1 MHKKNILLI
10 VHCLPYPLNSGGRQ
24 AIFNGILAIKDDYDI
39 FITYPDSDTAQDRVD
54 KQAFLTAIGEN
65 VKLLPFIT
73 NNTVE
78 DRSFIQKASCKLIT
92 LLNKISKTKQAP
104 SNPYSYWIE
113 ELLPKSKSY
122 IEHICNIIKDYNID
136 AVQCEMVRNLPFV
149 LSLPTHVKTIFV
161 HHELGFT
168 RHQLELES
176 LSSDFYDGQGICNWA
191 KCLEIS
197 LLNKFDCVVTLSS
210 TDSQKL
216 RNAGVTTRIHD
227 SFAIV
232 KSSQVANHVSNSPL
246 ELSFVGPDNHIPN
259 LVGLKWFLDNCWTRL
274 LQADAN
280 YHLRIIGKWSE
291 TNISSLSSQYPNIS
305 FMGFVDNL
313 KSAIQNT
320 IMIVPIT
327 IGSGIRMKIL
337 EAAKIGI
344 PFVSTS
350 VGAEGIPV
358 QNGRHCFLADNP
370 SDFVDAILQLKD
382 HEKRAMFIH
391 NAHQLIETNYSLEA
405 LRRNRRALYA
415 SIFNNK
421 ATNKQP

>member
-1 MHKKNILLI
+1 MQKKNILLI

-24 AIFNGILAIKDDYDI
+24 AIFNGILAIKDDYNI
-39 FITYPDSDTAQDRVD
+39 FITYPDTDTAQDRID

-65 VKLLPFIT
+65 VKLLPFVN
-73 NNTVE
+73 NNTIE
-78 DRSFIQKASCKLIT
+78 KRSFVQKVSCKMIA
-92 LLNKISKTKQAP
+92 LLNKICKTKQVP
-104 SNPYSYWIE
+104 PNPYSYWIE

-122 IEHICNIIKDYNID
+122 IDHIRNIIKDCNID
-136 AVQCEMVRNLPFV
+136 AVQCEMVRNLPLV
-149 LSLPTHVKTIFV
+149 LSLPCNIKTIFV

-176 LSSDFYDGQGICNWA
+176 LSSDFYDGQTICNWA

-197 LLNKFDCVVTLSS
+197 LLNKFDHVVTLSS

-232 KSSQVANHVSNSPL
+232 KSSQVANLVSDNPL

-259 LVGLKWFLDNCWTRL
+259 IVGLKWFLDKCWTRL

-280 YHLRIIGKWSE
+280 YHLRIIGKWSDK
-291 TNISSLSSQYPNIS
+291 NITSLSTQYPNVS
-305 FMGFVDNL
+305 FMGFVENL
-313 KSAIQNT
+313 ESAIQNT

-337 EAAKIGI
+337 EAAKLGI
-344 PFVSTS
+344 PFVSTTI
-350 VGAEGIPV
+350 GAEGIPV
-358 QNGRHCFLADNP
+358 QSGKHCLLADDP
-370 SDFVDAILQLKD
+370 SDFVDAILQLRD
-382 HEKRAMFIH
+382 HDKRAMFIKK
-391 NAHQLIETNYSLEA
+391 AHQLIEDNYSLEA
-405 LRRNRRALYA
+405 LKLNRHSLYA
-415 SIFNNK
+415 SIFNK
-421 ATNKQP
+421 

>member
-24 AIFNGILAIKDDYDI
+24 AIFNGILAIKDDYNI
-39 FITYPDSDTAQDRVD
+39 FITYPDTDTAQDRID

-65 VKLLPFIT
+65 VKLLPFVN

-78 DRSFIQKASCKLIT
+78 ERSFVQKASCKIIA
-92 LLNKISKTKQAP
+92 LLNKICKTKQAP
-104 SNPYSYWIE
+104 PNPYSYWIE

-122 IEHICNIIKDYNID
+122 IDHICNIIKDYNID
-136 AVQCEMVRNLPFV
+136 AVQCEMVRNLPLA
-149 LSLPTHVKTIFV
+149 LSLPYHVRTIFV

-176 LSSDFYDGQGICNWA
+176 LSSDLYDGQTICNWA
-191 KCLEIS
+191 KCLEVS
-197 LLNKFDCVVTLSS
+197 LLNKFDYVVTLSS

-216 RNAGVTTRIHD
+216 RDAGVTTRIHD

-232 KSSQVANHVSNSPL
+232 KSSQVKNLVSDNPL

-259 LVGLKWFLDNCWTRL
+259 FVGLKWFLGNCWMRL
-274 LQADAN
+274 LQADKN

-291 TNISSLSSQYPNIS
+291 KNITSLSALYPNVS
-305 FMGFVDNL
+305 FIGFVENL
-313 KSAIQNT
+313 ESAIQNT

-337 EAAKIGI
+337 EAANLGI

-358 QNGRHCFLADNP
+358 QSGKHCLLADDP

-382 HEKRAMFIH
+382 HEKRSMFIL
-391 NAHQLIETNYSLEA
+391 NAHQLIEDNYSLEA
-405 LRRNRRALYA
+405 LQRNRLTLYA
-415 SIFNNK
+415 SIFNK
-421 ATNKQP
+421 

>member
-24 AIFNGILAIKDDYDI
+24 AIFNGILAIKDDYNI
-39 FITYPDSDTAQDRVD
+39 FITYPDTDTAQDRID

-65 VKLLPFIT
+65 VKLLPFVN

-78 DRSFIQKASCKLIT
+78 ERSFFQKASCKLIA
-92 LLNKISKTKQAP
+92 LLNKICKTKQAP
-104 SNPYSYWIE
+104 PNPYSYWIE

-122 IEHICNIIKDYNID
+122 IDHISNIIKDYDID
-136 AVQCEMVRNLPFV
+136 AVQCEMVRNLPLV
-149 LSLPTHVKTIFV
+149 LSLPYNVKTIFV

-176 LSSDFYDGQGICNWA
+176 LSSDLYDGQTICNWA
-191 KCLEIS
+191 KCLEVS
-197 LLNKFDCVVTLSS
+197 LLNKFDYVVTLSS

-216 RNAGVTTRIHD
+216 RDAGVTTRIHD

-232 KSSQVANHVSNSPL
+232 KSLHVANLVSDNPL

-259 LVGLKWFLDNCWTRL
+259 IVGLKWFLDNCWTKL

-291 TNISSLSSQYPNIS
+291 KNITSLSALYPNVS
-305 FMGFVDNL
+305 FIGFVEKL
-313 KSAIQNT
+313 ESAIQNT

-337 EAAKIGI
+337 EAANLGI

-358 QNGRHCFLADNP
+358 QSGKHCLLADDP

-382 HEKRAMFIH
+382 HEKRSIFIQ
-391 NAHQLIETNYSLEA
+391 NAHQLIEDNYSLEA
-405 LRRNRRALYA
+405 LQRNRLSLYA
-415 SIFNNK
+415 SIFNK
-421 ATNKQP
+421 

>member
-24 AIFNGILAIKDDYDI
+24 AIFNGILAIKDDYNI
-39 FITYPDSDTAQDRVD
+39 FITYPDTDTAQDRID

-65 VKLLPFIT
+65 VKLLPFV
-73 NNTVE
+73 NNNSVE
-78 DRSFIQKASCKLIT
+78 ERSFVQKASYKLIA
-92 LLNKISKTKQAP
+92 LLNKICKTKQAP
-104 SNPYSYWIE
+104 PNPYSYWIE

-122 IEHICNIIKDYNID
+122 IDHIRNIIKDCNID

-149 LSLPTHVKTIFV
+149 LSLPCNVKTIFV

-176 LSSDFYDGQGICNWA
+176 LSSDFYDGQTICNWA

-197 LLNKFDCVVTLSS
+197 LLNKFDHVVTLSS

-216 RNAGVTTRIHD
+216 RNAGVSTRIHD

-232 KSSQVANHVSNSPL
+232 KSSQVANLVSDNPL

-259 LVGLKWFLDNCWTRL
+259 IVGLKWFLDKCWTRL

-291 TNISSLSSQYPNIS
+291 KNITSLSALYPNVS
-305 FMGFVDNL
+305 FMGFVENL
-313 KSAIQNT
+313 ESAIQNT

-337 EAAKIGI
+337 EAAKLGI
-344 PFVSTS
+344 PFVSTTI
-350 VGAEGIPV
+350 GAEGIPV
-358 QNGRHCFLADNP
+358 QSGKHCLLADDP
-370 SDFVDAILQLKD
+370 SDFVDAILQLRD
-382 HEKRAMFIH
+382 HDKRAMFIKK
-391 NAHQLIETNYSLEA
+391 AHQLIEDNYSLEA
-405 LRRNRRALYA
+405 LKLNRHSLYA
-415 SIFNNK
+415 SIFNK
-421 ATNKQP
+421 

>member
-39 FITYPDSDTAQDRVD
+39 FITYPDTDTAQDRID

-65 VKLLPFIT
+65 VKLFPFI
-73 NNTVE
+73 NISTVE
-78 DRSFIQKASCKLIT
+78 EQSFFQKASCKLIT
-92 LLNKISKTKQAP
+92 LLNKICKTKQAP
-104 SNPYSYWIE
+104 PNPYSYWIE

-122 IEHICNIIKDYNID
+122 IDHICNIIKDYNID

-149 LSLPTHVKTIFV
+149 LSLPPHIKTIFV

-176 LSSDFYDGQGICNWA
+176 LSSDLYDGQTICNWA
-191 KCLEIS
+191 KSLEVS
-197 LLNKFDCVVTLSS
+197 LLNKFDYVVTLSS
-210 TDSQKL
+210 ADSQKL
-216 RNAGVTTRIHD
+216 RDAGVTTRIHD

-232 KSSQVANHVSNSPL
+232 KSSQVKNLVSDNPL

-259 LVGLKWFLDNCWTRL
+259 FVGLKWFLDNCWTRL
-274 LQADAN
+274 LQADKN

-291 TNISSLSSQYPNIS
+291 ENITTFSSLYPNVS
-305 FMGFVDNL
+305 FSGFVENL
-313 KSAIQNT
+313 ESAIKNT

-337 EAAKIGI
+337 EAANLGI

-358 QNGRHCFLADNP
+358 QSGKHCLLADKP
-370 SDFVDAILQLKD
+370 SDFVDAILQLKE
-382 HEKRAMFIH
+382 HKKRTLFIQK
-391 NAHQLIETNYSLEA
+391 AHQLIEDNYSLEA
-405 LRRNRRALYA
+405 LQRNRLALYA
-415 SIFNNK
+415 SIFNK
-421 ATNKQP
+421 

>member
-39 FITYPDSDTAQDRVD
+39 FITYPDTDTAQDRID

-65 VKLLPFIT
+65 VKLFPFI
-73 NNTVE
+73 NNYTVE
-78 DRSFIQKASCKLIT
+78 EQSFIQKASCKLIT
-92 LLNKISKTKQAP
+92 LLNKICKTKQAP
-104 SNPYSYWIE
+104 PNPYSYWIE

-122 IEHICNIIKDYNID
+122 IDHICNIIKDYNID

-149 LSLPTHVKTIFV
+149 LSLPPHVKTIFV

-176 LSSDFYDGQGICNWA
+176 LSSDLYDGQTICNWA
-191 KCLEIS
+191 KCLEVF
-197 LLNKFDCVVTLSS
+197 LLNKFDYVVTLSS
-210 TDSQKL
+210 ADSQKL
-216 RNAGVTTRIHD
+216 RDAGVTTRIHD

-232 KSSQVANHVSNSPL
+232 KSSQVKNLVSDNPL

-259 LVGLKWFLDNCWTRL
+259 FVGLKWFLDKCWTRL
-274 LQADAN
+274 LQADKN

-291 TNISSLSSQYPNIS
+291 DNITTFSSLYPNVS
-305 FMGFVDNL
+305 FSGFVENL
-313 KSAIQNT
+313 ESAIKNT

-337 EAAKIGI
+337 EAANLGI

-358 QNGRHCFLADNP
+358 QSGKHCLLADKP
-370 SDFVDAILQLKD
+370 SDFVDAILQLKE
-382 HEKRAMFIH
+382 HKKRTLFIQK
-391 NAHQLIETNYSLEA
+391 AHQLIEDNYSLEA
-405 LRRNRRALYA
+405 LQRNRLALYA
-415 SIFNNK
+415 SIFNK
-421 ATNKQP
+421 

>member
-1 MHKKNILLI
+1 MNILII

-24 AIFNGILAIKDDYDI
+24 AIFNGILAIKDDYNI
-39 FITYPDSDTAQDRVD
+39 FITYPDTDTAQDRID

-65 VKLLPFIT
+65 VKLLPFVN
-73 NNTVE
+73 NNTIKE
-78 DRSFIQKASCKLIT
+78 RSFVQKASCKMVA
-92 LLNKISKTKQAP
+92 LLNKIYKTKQAP
-104 SNPYSYWIE
+104 PNPYSYWIE

-122 IEHICNIIKDYNID
+122 IDHIRKIIKDCNID

-149 LSLPTHVKTIFV
+149 LSLPPYVKTIFV

-176 LSSDFYDGQGICNWA
+176 LSSDFYDGQTIGNWA

-197 LLNKFDCVVTLSS
+197 LLNKFDHVVTLSS

-216 RNAGVTTRIHD
+216 RDAGVTTRIHD

-232 KSSQVANHVSNSPL
+232 KSSQVANLISDNPL

-259 LVGLKWFLDNCWTRL
+259 IVGLKWFLDNCWTRL

-280 YHLRIIGKWSE
+280 YHLRIIGKWSDK
-291 TNISSLSSQYPNIS
+291 NITSLSTLYPNVS
-305 FMGFVDNL
+305 FMGFVENL
-313 KSAIQNT
+313 ESAIQNT

-337 EAAKIGI
+337 EAAKLGI
-344 PFVSTS
+344 PFVSTTI
-350 VGAEGIPV
+350 GAEGIPV
-358 QNGRHCFLADNP
+358 QSGKHCLLADDP
-370 SDFVDAILQLKD
+370 SDFGDAILQLKD
-382 HEKRAMFIH
+382 HDKRAMFIKK
-391 NAHQLIETNYSLEA
+391 AHQLIEDNYSLEA
-405 LRRNRRALYA
+405 LKRNRLALYA
-415 SIFNNK
+415 SIFN
-421 ATNKQP
+421 

>member
-10 VHCLPYPLNSGGRQ
+10 IHCLPYPLNSGGRQ
-24 AIFNGILAIKDDYDI
+24 AIFNGIKAIKDDYDI
-39 FITYPDSDTAQDRVD
+39 FITYPDTDTAQDLVD
-54 KQAFLTAIGEN
+54 KQAFMTAIGEN
-65 VKLLPFIT
+65 VKLLPFIKK
-73 NNTVE
+73 NTVE
-78 DRSFIQKASCKLIT
+78 ERTFIQKALSKLIA
-92 LLNKISKTKQAP
+92 LLNKISKVTQTP
-104 SNPYSYWIE
+104 LNPYSYWIE

-122 IEHICNIIKDYNID
+122 IEHIHNIIKDYNID

-149 LSLPTHVKTIFV
+149 LSLPSHVKTIFV

-176 LSSDFYDGQGICNWA
+176 LSSESYDGQTICNWT

-197 LLNKFDCVVTLSS
+197 LLNKFDHIVTLSS

-216 RNAGVTTRIHD
+216 RNAGVTTQIHN

-232 KSSQVANHVSNSPL
+232 KSSQVANRVSDNPF

-274 LQADAN
+274 LHADAN

-291 TNISSLSSQYPNIS
+291 VNITTFSSHYPNVS
-305 FMGFVDNL
+305 FLGFVENL
-313 KSAIQNT
+313 ESAIQNT

-337 EAAKIGI
+337 EAANLGI
-344 PFVSTS
+344 PFISTS

-358 QNGRHCFLADNP
+358 QSGKHCLLADNP
-370 SDFVDAILQLKD
+370 PDFVDAILQLKD
-382 HEKRAMFIH
+382 YEKRTMFIQ
-391 NAHQLIETNYSLEA
+391 NAHQLIEDNYSLEA
-405 LRRNRRALYA
+405 LRRNRLALYA
-415 SIFNNK
+415 SIFN
-421 ATNKQP
+421 

>member
-10 VHCLPYPLNSGGRQ
+10 IHCLPYPLNSGGRQ
-24 AIFNGILAIKDDYDI
+24 AIFNGIKAIKDDYDI
-39 FITYPDSDTAQDRVD
+39 FITYPDIDTAQDRVD
-54 KQAFLTAIGEN
+54 KQAFMTAIGEN
-65 VKLLPFIT
+65 VKLLPFI
-73 NNTVE
+73 NNKTSE
-78 DRSFIQKASCKLIT
+78 ERSFIQKASCKLIA
-92 LLNKISKTKQAP
+92 LINKISKTKKTP
-104 SNPYSYWIE
+104 PNPYSYWIE

-176 LSSDFYDGQGICNWA
+176 LSSDLYDGQTICNWA

-232 KSSQVANHVSNSPL
+232 KSSQLANLISDNPH

-259 LVGLKWFLDNCWTRL
+259 LVGLKWFLDNCWPKL
-274 LQADAN
+274 LHADAN
-280 YHLRIIGKWSE
+280 YHLKIIGKWSKV
-291 TNISSLSSQYPNIS
+291 NISAFSSHYPNVS
-305 FMGFVDNL
+305 FLGFIENL
-313 KSAIQNT
+313 ESAIQNT

-337 EAAKIGI
+337 EAANLGV
-344 PFVSTS
+344 PFISTS
-350 VGAEGIPV
+350 VGAEGIPLHS
-358 QNGRHCFLADNP
+358 GTHCMIADCP
-370 SDFVDAILQLKD
+370 SEFTNAILQLKD
-382 HEKRAMFIH
+382 DEKRTTLIQ
-391 NAHQLIETNYSLEA
+391 NAHQLIKKNYSMEA
-405 LRRNRRALYA
+405 LRQNRLEIYS
-415 SIFNNK
+415 SIFNSL
-421 ATNKQP
+421 A

>member
-10 VHCLPYPLNSGGRQ
+10 IHCLPYPLNSGGRQ
-24 AIFNGILAIKDDYDI
+24 AIFNGIKAIKDDYDI
-39 FITYPDSDTAQDRVD
+39 FITYPNADTAQDRVD
-54 KQAFLTAIGEN
+54 KQAFLTAFGEN
-65 VKLLPFIT
+65 VKLLPFII
-73 NNTVE
+73 NSSVE
-78 DRSFIQKASCKLIT
+78 ERSFIQKASCKLKA
-92 LLNKISKTKQAP
+92 LLNKICKTKIVP

-113 ELLPKSKSY
+113 ELLPKSKPY
-122 IEHICNIIKDYNID
+122 IDYICNIIKDYNIE
-136 AVQCEMVRNLPFV
+136 AVQCEMARNLPLV
-149 LSLPTHVKTIFV
+149 LSLPNNVKKIFI

-176 LSSDFYDGQGICNWA
+176 LSSDLYDGQTICNWA
-191 KCLEIS
+191 KCLEVS
-197 LLNKFDCVVTLSS
+197 LLNKFDYVVTLSS

-216 RNAGVTTRIHD
+216 RNAGVTTQIHD

-232 KSSQVANHVSNSPL
+232 KSSQVANLVSDNPL

-291 TNISSLSSQYPNIS
+291 TNITSLSSQYPNIS

-313 KSAIQNT
+313 ESAIQNT

-337 EAAKIGI
+337 EAANLGI

-358 QNGRHCFLADNP
+358 LSGRHCLLADDP

-382 HEKRAMFIH
+382 HEKRAMFIQ

-415 SIFNNK
+415 SIFN
-421 ATNKQP
+421 

>member
-24 AIFNGILAIKDDYDI
+24 AIFNGILAIKDDYNI
-39 FITYPDSDTAQDRVD
+39 FITYPDTDTAQDRID

-65 VKLLPFIT
+65 VKLLPFVN
-73 NNTVE
+73 NNTIE
-78 DRSFIQKASCKLIT
+78 KRSFVQKVSCKMIA
-92 LLNKISKTKQAP
+92 LLNKICKTKQVP
-104 SNPYSYWIE
+104 PNPYSYWIE
-113 ELLPKSKSY
+113 EVLPKSKSY
-122 IEHICNIIKDYNID
+122 IDNIRNIIKDCNID
-136 AVQCEMVRNLPFV
+136 AVQCEMVRNLPLV
-149 LSLPTHVKTIFV
+149 LSLPCNVKTIFV

-176 LSSDFYDGQGICNWA
+176 LSSDFYDGQTICNWA

-197 LLNKFDCVVTLSS
+197 LLNKFDHVVTLSS
-210 TDSQKL
+210 TDSRKL
-216 RNAGVTTRIHD
+216 RDAGVTTRIHD

-232 KSSQVANHVSNSPL
+232 KSSQVANLVSDNPL

-259 LVGLKWFLDNCWTRL
+259 IVGLKWFLDKCLTRL

-291 TNISSLSSQYPNIS
+291 KNITSLSALYPNVS
-305 FMGFVDNL
+305 FMGFVENL
-313 KSAIQNT
+313 ESAIQNT

-337 EAAKIGI
+337 EAAKLGI
-344 PFVSTS
+344 PFVSTTI
-350 VGAEGIPV
+350 GAEGIPV
-358 QNGRHCFLADNP
+358 QSGKHCLLADDP

-382 HEKRAMFIH
+382 HNKRAMFIQK
-391 NAHQLIETNYSLEA
+391 AHQLIGDNFSLFS
-405 LRRNRRALYA
+405 LKRNRLALYA
-415 SIFNNK
+415 SIFN
-421 ATNKQP
+421 